1 MSAIREKIV
10 QIAREEASPPPFGK
24 VSDLELD
31 ADGNRAGW
39 KRLKQ
44 YFDEAVEGW
53 NPRKWQGRGSIKF
66 GKDDIKLTNLEGVQ
80 KPRLRVIQGDSKP
93 SGVSWCGIF
102 AAWVWRQ
109 AGLDQVQWV
118 SGTGPRN
125 NGVKL
130 VNEKTGFQVG
140 DIIVI
145 RGGDVHHAIVAEL
158 PSVYDLEEGGSLD
171 TSIITVNGNSTN
183 QSIRIHNEY
192 KLSVVAYYYTFP
204 D

>member
-10 QIAREEASPPPFGK
+10 QIAREEASPPPRGK
-24 VSDLELD
+24 VSDLDLD
-31 ADGNRAGW
+31 GEGNRAGW

-53 NPRKWQGRGSIKF
+53 NPGKWTAHGSIRF
-66 GKDDIKLTNLEGVQ
+66 GKDAIKLTNLEGVQ
-80 KPRLRVIQGDSKP
+80 KPGLRVIQGDSKP

-102 AAWVWRQ
+102 ATWVWRQ
-109 AGLDQVQWV
+109 AGLDQATWVQGLGV
-118 SGTGPRN
+118 RN
-125 NGVKL
+125 NGVTL
-130 VNEKTGFQVG
+130 VNAKTGFQVG

-145 RGGDVHHAIVAEL
+145 RGAEVHHAIVAEL
-158 PSVYDLEEGGSLD
+158 PSVYDLDEGGSLD
-171 TSIITVNGNSTN
+171 TSIITVNGNSLN

-192 KLSVVAYYYTFP
+192 KLSDVAYFYTFP

>member
-10 QIAREEASPPPFGK
+10 QIAHEEASPPPVGR
-24 VSDLELD
+24 VSDLVLD

-44 YFDEAVEGW
+44 YFDEAVQGW
-53 NPRKWQGRGSIKF
+53 KPDAWQGRGSIRF
-66 GKDDIKLTNLEGVQ
+66 GKETIRLTNLDGVQ
-80 KPRLRVIQGDSKP
+80 KPRLRVIQGESKP

-102 AAWVWRQ
+102 ATWVWRQ
-109 AGLDQVQWV
+109 SGLGQAQWV
-118 SGTGPRN
+118 QGVGVRN

-145 RGGDVHHAIVAEL
+145 RGGEVHHAIVAEL
-158 PSVYDLEEGGSLD
+158 PSVYDLDEGGNLD
-171 TSIITVNGNSTN
+171 TSIITVNGNSLN

-192 KLSVVAYYYTFP
+192 KLSDVA
-204 D
+204 

>member
-1 MSAIREKIV
+1 M
-10 QIAREEASPPPFGK
+10 
-24 VSDLELD
+24 
-31 ADGNRAGW
+31 
-39 KRLKQ
+39 
-44 YFDEAVEGW
+44 
-53 NPRKWQGRGSIKF
+53 
-66 GKDDIKLTNLEGVQ
+66 
-80 KPRLRVIQGDSKP
+80 
-93 SGVSWCGIF
+93 
-102 AAWVWRQ
+102 
-109 AGLDQVQWV
+109 QWV

-145 RGGDVHHAIVAEL
+145 RGGEVHHAIMAEL
-158 PSVYDLEEGGSLD
+158 PSVYDIEEGGSLD

-192 KLSVVAYYYTFP
+192 KLSDVAYYYTFP